1 MHEATKAPPPGLV
14 RLALEEL
21 IRMGPE
27 TRRSA
32 DNRLADRVPGAN
44 PQSRE
49 AAMAEAHRAVE
60 KAESLAREYV
70 DGTRTQDAAEFEL
83 QGQFAWLADPALG
96 DDLTK
101 RLGSYGYFLAI
112 K

>member
-1 MHEATKAPPPGLV
+1 MREAIKAPSPGLV
-14 RLALEEL
+14 RVALAEL

-32 DNRLADRVPGAN
+32 DKRLADRAPKDN
-44 PQSRE
+44 SQLR
-49 AAMAEAHRAVE
+49 AAALAEAERAV
-60 KAESLAREYV
+60 KAAESLAREYV
-70 DGTRTQDAAEFEL
+70 DGARTQDAAESEL
-83 QGQFAWLADPALG
+83 RRQFAWLADPALG

-101 RLGSYGYFLAI
+101 RLGNYGHFLAI